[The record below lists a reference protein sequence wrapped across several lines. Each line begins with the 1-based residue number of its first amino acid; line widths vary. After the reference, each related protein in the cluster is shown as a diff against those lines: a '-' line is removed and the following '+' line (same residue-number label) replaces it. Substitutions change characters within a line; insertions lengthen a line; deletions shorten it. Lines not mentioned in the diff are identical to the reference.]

1 MSPQN
6 GERSVHTAME
16 GVEGHQGEHEARHHL
31 LNVGPTRGCMVMH
44 GPRRADLTHGLF
56 KIHSIGELN
65 V

>member
-1 MSPQN
+1 
-6 GERSVHTAME
+6 ME
-16 GVEGHQGEHEARHHL
+16 GVEGHQGEHEAGHHL